1 MKTTTSIR
9 GVGATVALAMVTAA
23 FAATPAAATP
33 VAATP
38 VAATPAAATP
48 TATEPAAPTSAPATA
63 ASTAT
68 VDLDIERR
76 ADGSGPFTPAEG
88 PGADAGASNGIVRTF
103 DAITYRVTVSAN
115 GGSVTNERFT
125 VTAPDGTTWAGM
137 PNTCE
142 VDGSAIVGPE
152 LTCNVGTVGEGQV
165 LATPVVLTIDSRAG
179 GGTVAITGTVTGD
192 GVAEPAGP
200 VTSVA
205 TTVSAAPRFDLAK
218 SVANST
224 FHPGVVG
231 PDGTEG
237 TVLQYPVTVAW
248 EPVVPGQGLLG
259 YERSSGTFTFQDDVS
274 RMFGDLPS
282 PAVLFGHDGRAACG
296 LNDGRTFPV
305 LPGGSGGRST
315 TVLHSGRFECT
326 QSAPGQPVE
335 VTITGTDTDIT
346 PSRGIPSQSATGQP
360 IQGGVKPYVISGYI
374 SIWVPALDAGQSLIA
389 TNTFTPLQTTG
400 ISGSSNF
407 PGSTEPL
414 ANNSVDRNLSFFVPG
429 GGFKHLGQTRAD
441 GSTAVGSAKSGDP
454 YVTPGTRLRSQ
465 VNLANRGVS
474 DYVGAITCDVYDNR
488 FQQLTTLFGEHAT
501 TNGWNEGVRIEYAA
515 FSFSDP
521 TVGRDATCDDS
532 DGPWY
537 DSPDDV
543 PGGVDAIG
551 KIRAVGTVAGGR
563 AGNLFSY
570 FEVQAAPNDTRVHD
584 FGSFFDGTSAWVHD
598 TAPAANGVGPLA
610 DSVIVTQVR
619 ARVVK
624 KVVDPGTTAETTPD
638 KTAFVVAGTSM
649 DYALYPTLTNATEG
663 GRPQA
668 LTVTDVLPEHTTY
681 QRGSSSL
688 EPTSVET
695 TTIDGE
701 LHETIVW
708 TLEDV
713 VPNRPIAPLTYRLD
727 VSGTAPPGSVN
738 NTAHVA
744 ADDDLSPEGLRTALR
759 GVRVESSSGIGVQKT
774 AEEPTVVVGD
784 DLVWTLEYRNTDS
797 VPIAAVDL
805 IDVLPTVGAS
815 GGQVDLAAPVEV
827 DPDAGERVRYTTAAP
842 GGISLDGDDP
852 SNAPGGDTAWF
863 DASRIGTGGDQVALE
878 DVTAVRIQRTTAV
891 DVGEVVTHDLTA
903 TTTEARDGDV
913 VTNRF
918 GLRATN
924 LALAAFSNRA
934 AITVVAGAVGDRV
947 WDDADA
953 DGLQGPAEAGIP
965 FLPVTLTGTDDR
977 GRRVE
982 RGTTTDVAGTY
993 VFDGLRP
1000 GEYTVAFSSL
1010 PDRAWT
1016 ARHQGEDDSVD
1027 SDAGLDGTAT
1037 VALSTVLEGDELV
1050 GVDRDL
1056 GIDAGLLPA
1065 VDPGE
1070 PVDPGVPVDPG
1081 APVDPEAPVDAVGA
1095 AGTTSDPSTGPGASR
1110 GDRLLAFTGSEP
1122 AVLGIAVLGLL
1133 GLGALLALAA
1143 RRRDS

>member
-1 MKTTTSIR
+1 MKTTTGIR
-9 GVGATVALAMVTAA
+9 GVGATVALAMVAAA

-33 VAATP
+33 AAT
-38 VAATPAAATP
+38 ASASTS
-48 TATEPAAPTSAPATA
+48 PAAPASAATSPAAPASA
-63 ASTAT
+63 AT
-68 VDLDIERR
+68 VDLEIERR

-88 PGADAGASNGIVRTF
+88 PGADASASNGIVRTF

-125 VTAPDGTTWAGM
+125 VTAPAGTTWAGL
-137 PNTCE
+137 PNTCQA
-142 VDGSAIVGPE
+142 DGSAIVGPE
-152 LTCNVGTVGEGQV
+152 LTCNVGMVGEGQV
-165 LATPVVLTIDSRAG
+165 LATPVVLTVDSQAG

-192 GVAEPAGP
+192 DVADPAGP
-200 VTSVA
+200 VTSVP
-205 TTVSAAPRFDLAK
+205 TTVSAAPRFDLSK
-218 SVANST
+218 SVANSN

-237 TVLQYPVTVAW
+237 TVIQYPVAVAW

-259 YERSSGTFTFQDDVS
+259 YERSAGTFTFQDDVS

-282 PAVLFGHDGRAACG
+282 PAVLFGHDGGAACG

-315 TVLHSGRFECT
+315 AVLHSGRFECT
-326 QSAPGQPVE
+326 QSAPGQPVD

-360 IQGGVKPYVISGYI
+360 IQGGVKPYVISGYV
-374 SIWVPALDAGQSLIA
+374 SIWVPGLDAGQSLIA
-389 TNTFTPLQTTG
+389 TNTYTPLQTTG
-400 ISGSSNF
+400 ISGASNF
-407 PGSTEPL
+407 PGSAEPL
-414 ANNSVDRNLSFFVPG
+414 TNNSVDRNLSYFVPG

-454 YVTPGTRLRSQ
+454 YVTPGTRIRSQ
-465 VNLANRGVS
+465 VNLANKGVS
-474 DYVGAITCDVYDNR
+474 DYVGAIACDVYDNR
-488 FQQLTTLFGEHAT
+488 FQKLTTLFGNHAA
-501 TNGWNEGVRIEYAA
+501 TNGWNDGVRVEYAA
-515 FSFSDP
+515 FSFTDP
-521 TVGRDATCDDS
+521 SVGRDATCDDS

-537 DSPDDV
+537 DSPEDV

-570 FEVQAAPNDTRVHD
+570 FEVQAAPNDTRIYD
-584 FGSFFDGTSAWVHD
+584 FGSIFDGTSAWVHD
-598 TAPAANGVGPLA
+598 TAPAVNGAGPLA

-619 ARVVK
+619 ARIVK
-624 KVVDPGTTAETTPD
+624 KIVDPGTSAATTPD
-638 KTAFVVAGTSM
+638 KTAFVVAGTSV

-663 GRPQA
+663 GRPQV
-668 LTVTDVLPEHTTY
+668 LTVTDVLPPHTTY

-701 LHETIVW
+701 VHEKIVW

-713 VPNRPIAPLTYRLD
+713 VPNRPIAALTYRLD
-727 VSGTAPPGSVN
+727 VSGTAPAGSVS
-738 NTAHVA
+738 NTARVFSE
-744 ADDDLSPEGLRTALR
+744 DDLSPEERRTALR

-774 AEEPTVVVGD
+774 AKEPVVVVGD
-784 DLVWTLEYRNTDS
+784 ALVWALEYRNTDA

-805 IDVLPTVGAS
+805 IDVLPSVGP
-815 GGQVDLAAPVEV
+815 GGEQVDLAAPVSV
-827 DPDAGERVRYTTAAP
+827 GPAAGERVSYTTAAP
-842 GGISLDGDDP
+842 GSISLDGNDA
-852 SNAPGGDTAWF
+852 SNATGGATAWF
-863 DASRIGTGGDQVALE
+863 DGSRIGTGGDEVALE

-924 LALAAFSNRA
+924 LALPAFSNRA
-934 AITVVAGAVGDRV
+934 AITVVAGAVGDHV
-947 WDDADA
+947 WDDTDA
-953 DGLQGPAEAGIP
+953 DGLQGPAESGIP
-965 FLPVTLTGTDDR
+965 SVPVTLTGTDDR
-977 GRRVE
+977 GHQVE
-982 RGTTTDVAGTY
+982 RHTTTDIAGTY
-993 VFDGLRP
+993 AFDRLRP
-1000 GEYTVAFSSL
+1000 GAYTVAFSSL

-1016 ARHQGEDDSVD
+1016 ARHQGDDDTVD
-1027 SDAGLDGTAT
+1027 SDAGVDGTAT

-1056 GIDAGLLPA
+1056 SIDAGLLSA
-1065 VDPGE
+1065 VVPEE
-1070 PVDPGVPVDPG
+1070 PVDPGTPVDPDM
-1081 APVDPEAPVDAVGA
+1081 PLDPEAPVGAVGA
-1095 AGTTSDPSTGPGASR
+1095 EGTTSIPSTGPRALG
-1110 GDRLLAFTGSEP
+1110 GDRLLAFTGAEP
-1122 AVLGIAVLGLL
+1122 ALL
-1133 GLGALLALAA
+1133 GLGGLGLLVLGALVALAA
-1143 RRRDS
+1143 LRRRDS

>member
-1 MKTTTSIR
+1 MNTTTGIR
-9 GVGATVALAMVTAA
+9 GVGVTVALAMVTAVL
-23 FAATPAAATP
+23 AATPAAATP
-33 VAATP
+33 AAT
-38 VAATPAAATP
+38 APASASASASP
-48 TATEPAAPTSAPATA
+48 TAPAPASTA
-63 ASTAT
+63 PAVPASAAT
-68 VDLDIERR
+68 VDLEIERR
-76 ADGSGPFTPAEG
+76 ADGSGPFTPADG

-125 VTAPDGTTWAGM
+125 VTAPAGTTWAGL
-137 PNTCE
+137 PNTCQA
-142 VDGSAIVGPE
+142 DGSAIVGAE
-152 LTCNVGTVGEGQV
+152 LTCNVGMVGEGQV
-165 LATPVVLTIDSRAG
+165 LATPVVLTVDSQAG

-192 GVAEPAGP
+192 DVAAPAGP
-200 VTSVA
+200 VTSVS
-205 TTVSAAPRFDLAK
+205 TTVSAAPRFDLSK
-218 SVANST
+218 SVANSN

-237 TVLQYPVTVAW
+237 TVVQYPVAVAW

-259 YERSSGTFTFQDDVS
+259 YERSAGTFTFQDDVS

-315 TVLHSGRFECT
+315 AVLHSGRFDCT
-326 QSAPGQPVE
+326 QSAPGQPVD

-374 SIWVPALDAGQSLIA
+374 SIWVPGLDAGQSLIA
-389 TNTFTPLQTTG
+389 TNTYTPLQTTG
-400 ISGSSNF
+400 ISGASNF

-414 ANNSVDRNLSFFVPG
+414 TNNSVDRNLSYFVPG
-429 GGFKHLGQTRAD
+429 GGFKHLGQTRDD

-454 YVTPGTRLRSQ
+454 YVTPGTRIRSQ
-465 VNLANRGVS
+465 VNLANKGVS
-474 DYVGAITCDVYDNR
+474 DYVGAIACDVYDNR
-488 FQQLTTLFGEHAT
+488 FQKLTTLFGNHAA
-501 TNGWNEGVRIEYAA
+501 TNGWNDGVRVEYAA
-515 FSFSDP
+515 FSFTDP
-521 TVGRDATCDDS
+521 SVGRDATCDDS

-537 DSPDDV
+537 DSPEDV

-570 FEVQAAPNDTRVHD
+570 FEVQAAPNDTRLYD
-584 FGSFFDGTSAWVHD
+584 FGSIFDGTSAWVHD
-598 TAPAANGVGPLA
+598 TAPAVNGAGPLA

-619 ARVVK
+619 ARIVK
-624 KVVDPGTTAETTPD
+624 KIVDPGTSAATTPD
-638 KTAFVVAGTSM
+638 KTAFVVAGTSV

-663 GRPQA
+663 GRPQVI
-668 LTVTDVLPEHTTY
+668 TVTDVLPPHTTY

-701 LHETIVW
+701 VHETIVW

-713 VPNRPIAPLTYRLD
+713 VPNRPIAALTYRLD
-727 VSGTAPPGSVN
+727 VSGTAPAGSVN
-738 NTAHVA
+738 NTARVFSE
-744 ADDDLSPEGLRTALR
+744 DDLSPEERRTALR

-784 DLVWTLEYRNTDS
+784 PLVWALEYRNTDA

-805 IDVLPTVGAS
+805 IDVLPSVGPG
-815 GGQVDLAAPVEV
+815 GGQVDLAAPVAV
-827 DPDAGERVRYTTAAP
+827 DPAAGERVSYTTATP
-842 GGISLDGDDP
+842 GSISLDGDDP

-863 DASRIGTGGDQVALE
+863 DGSRIGTGGDGVALE

-924 LALAAFSNRA
+924 LALPAFSNRA
-934 AITVVAGAVGDRV
+934 SITVVAGAVGDLV

-953 DGLQGPAEAGIP
+953 DGLQGPAESGTP
-965 FLPVTLTGTDDR
+965 SLPVTLVGADDR
-977 GRRVE
+977 GRPVE
-982 RGTTTDVAGTY
+982 RHTTTDIAGTY

-1000 GEYTVAFSSL
+1000 GAYTVAFSSL

-1016 ARHQGEDDSVD
+1016 ARHQGDDETVD
-1027 SDAGLDGTAT
+1027 SDVAADGTAS
-1037 VALSTVLEGDELV
+1037 VVLSTVLDGDELV
-1050 GVDRDL
+1050 GVDRDRS
-1056 GIDAGLLPA
+1056 IDAGLLSA
-1065 VDPGE
+1065 
-1070 PVDPGVPVDPG
+1070 VDPG
-1081 APVDPEAPVDAVGA
+1081 APVDPGTPVDPGVPFDPEAPVGA
-1095 AGTTSDPSTGPGASR
+1095 EDTISNPSAGPGAQWR
-1110 GDRLLAFTGSEP
+1110 DRLLAFTGTEP
-1122 AVLGIAVLGLL
+1122 AVIGIAALGLL
-1133 GLGALLALAA
+1133 VLGALLALAA
-1143 RRRDS
+1143 HRRRDS